1 MSKLCV
7 SAFLLAAV
15 QLLSRHSQLEQSG
28 TKAQLSLIT
37 ILSLTQITE
46 LKLLLDIGR
55 HGNRFYDMILSML
68 VVSICLEVFIGVIVI
83 YIGNLH
89 YYQPSDGSTGVFRR
103 MFNCLFRRRRGTTS
117 PTNTT
122 TMTTMSTT
130 SKTYQSLGSSRRSG
144 RTHQQRGPIS
154 RQVDA
159 GLLGVSAD
167 QRMAAEVLPE
177 EQTTTSSL
185 FQPSSA
191 FECLVELDRADFSA
205 KDARM
210 RSADACLSISTAA
223 GYVKAVEEATRRC
236 PGSSELREELARAQK
251 ALSSALQD
259 KASAEADERLF
270 EAQLN
275 RAFCLK
281 ELFEDQQEKKTFR
294 KLSFWQHLATYLLYF
309 VMLLN
314 IFIATFGIS
323 SGTTVVKDD
332 EGFAAPPGV
341 TPVYYTAAAQV
352 KENLTAVEQIN

>member
-1 MSKLCV
+1 M
-7 SAFLLAAV
+7 

-55 HGNRFYDMILSML
+55 HGNRFYDMILAML

-89 YYQPSDGSTGVFRR
+89 YYQPSDGSTGVLRR
-103 MFNCLFRRRRGTTS
+103 MFHCLFRCHRRGGGGGGGTITTS
-117 PTNTT
+117 PT
-122 TMTTMSTT
+122 TMTTLSTT
-130 SKTYQSLGSSRRSG
+130 SKTYQSLAGGGGGGARRSG
-144 RTHQQRGPIS
+144 RTQRGLIS

-159 GLLGVSAD
+159 GLLGAGSD
-167 QRMAAEVLPE
+167 QRMATEVLPE
-177 EQTTTSSL
+177 DQTMTTM

-223 GYVKAVEEATRRC
+223 GYVKAVEEATKRC
-236 PGSSELREELARAQK
+236 PGSSELREELARAQR
-251 ALSSALQD
+251 ALGAALQD
-259 KASAEADERLF
+259 KASAEADERLH

-281 ELFEDQQEKKTFR
+281 EIFEDQQEKKTFR

-323 SGTTVVKDD
+323 SGAVVVND
-332 EGFAAPPGV
+332 EGGFTPTPGGSLS
-341 TPVYYTAAAQV
+341 PMYYTAAAAQV
-352 KENLTAVEQIN
+352 KENLTAGQMN

>member
-1 MSKLCV
+1 MSVFPL
-7 SAFLLAAV
+7 

-55 HGNRFYDMILSML
+55 HGNRFYSMILAML
-68 VVSICLEVFIGVIVI
+68 IVSICLEVFIGVIVI
-83 YIGNLH
+83 YIGNLN
-89 YYQPSDGSTGVFRR
+89 YYQPSDGSNGVCHR
-103 MFNCLFRRRRGTTS
+103 MFNCLFRRRGTTS
-117 PTNTT
+117 PTTT
-122 TMTTMSTT
+122 TTTLSTT
-130 SKTYQSLGSSRRSG
+130 SKTYQSLGTRRSG

-159 GLLGVSAD
+159 GLLGVSTD
-167 QRMAAEVLPE
+167 QRMAAEVPPE
-177 EQTTTSSL
+177 EQTTMTTGM
-185 FQPSSA
+185 FQPGSA

-210 RSADACLSISTAA
+210 RSADASLSISTAA
-223 GYVKAVEEATRRC
+223 GYVKAVEEATKRC
-236 PGSSELREELARAQK
+236 PGSIELREELARAQK
-251 ALSSALQD
+251 TLSSALQD
-259 KASAEADERLF
+259 KARAEADERLF

-281 ELFEDQQEKKTFR
+281 EIFEDQQEKKTFR

-323 SGTTVVKDD
+323 SGVTVVNDD
-332 EGFAAPPGV
+332 DWVTTPPGLGV
-341 TPVYYTAAAQV
+341 SPAYNMAEQI
-352 KENLTAVEQIN
+352 KENLTSVQVN